1 MNENVEVDTIK
12 NFVVV
17 EAPQIGDYKRV
28 TVIHDYNLVCKHR
41 SLKDS
46 LPNLFHDKKKRP
58 KTLHHENNNQSTLV
72 LEPDCCCVPF
82 FQTLLR
88 A

>member
-41 SLKDS
+41 LLKDS
-46 LPNLFHDKKKRP
+46 LPNLFHDKKKLP
-58 KTLHHENNNQSTLV
+58 KLYTMKIIIRV
-72 LEPDCCCVPF
+72 LLF
-82 FQTLLR
+82 
-88 A
+88 